1 MKGIKGGALY
11 MNKKFILGL
20 FVLGLSILAGSCQNN
35 SNENVSEI
43 NISEQDREE
52 VNAMQGE
59 TIASD
64 GSVIYMLGNA
74 EGIVYQVDLKNKE
87 LRPNCAEL
95 LCNHEG
101 LDCSAKLPISEFAVY
116 ALRRNGD
123 KVYVLGNRIFEI
135 GENSKKEVGHG
146 GYGNYGNQIIFD
158 NYIAYFEKEDE
169 VIVEDLE
176 TGKEIQRYENV
187 TGYTQGN
194 FYHDGYLY
202 YITAELQLVRL
213 NLENGTREILEEK
226 GTTRASV
233 YNDNIYYVAISE
245 NMETNHLV
253 RLNPTSLE
261 KEELIEGVFYYNL
274 MGNKI
279 YYSTYPGRQLF
290 CSDINGNNAKQM
302 VTDEN
307 IDMGFIWAFSQSD
320 KLLLGGA
327 DCYTYYTADEK
338 SNANFEGVILRPR

>member
-1 MKGIKGGALY
+1 
-11 MNKKFILGL
+11 MNKRLILIL
-20 FVLGLSILAGSCQNN
+20 LVFVLSIQVISCQIS
-35 SNENVSEI
+35 SNKNGAKINVL
-43 NISEQDREE
+43 EQEREE

-64 GSVIYMLGNA
+64 GNVIYMLGNA

-101 LDCSAKLPISEFAVY
+101 LDCSAKLPIFEFSIY
-116 ALRRNGD
+116 GLRRNGD
-123 KVYVLGNRIFEI
+123 NIYVLGNQIFEI
-135 GENSKKEVGHG
+135 GENSKKEIGHG
-146 GYGNYGNQIIFD
+146 GYGSYGNQIIFD
-158 NYIAYFEKEDE
+158 KYIAYFEKEDE
-169 VIVEDLE
+169 VVVKELE
-176 TGKEIQRYENV
+176 TNKEIQRFENI

-213 NLENGTREILEEK
+213 NLENGTQEILEKK
-226 GTTRASV
+226 GATRASV
-233 YNDNIYYVAISE
+233 YNNNIYYVAISE

-253 RLNPTSLE
+253 RLDPSSLE

-290 CSDINGNNAKQM
+290 YADINGKNAKQM

-307 IDMGFIWAFSQSD
+307 VDMGFIWTFSQSD
-320 KLLLGGA
+320 KLLLAGE
-327 DCYTYYTADEK
+327 DCYTYYTANEY
-338 SNANFEGVILRPR
+338 SNTNFEGVILRPYR